1 MLWLALGLLAALS
14 AAVLSFALLR
24 RARGA
29 VPRAAHDLE
38 VYRAQLKELE
48 RERES
53 GLISE
58 AEAKA
63 ARLEIERHILAA
75 DPQGARAQSE
85 APKGRGR
92 VSAAL
97 VAAVVPLAAFGIYFL
112 LGSPQVPSVPFAE
125 QAERRA
131 QEAEARRQAAQADLP
146 GVDAMLARVRER
158 LAQDP
163 DNLRD
168 WIVLASSL
176 SALGDFEEA
185 ATAYEH
191 ALRLSADDPGLHS
204 ARAEALILAAQGQV
218 TAEAQMSLARALELD
233 PENPRAR
240 FYLAAAKQ
248 QAGDTQGAF
257 DDLAA
262 LLRGAP
268 ADAPWREVVHERA
281 TALARGLGLDPETV
295 LPKPPAVADARQ
307 AADALAAQLEA
318 NPKDYQG
325 WIALARARAG
335 LGDRAGARAALDRGA
350 EIYEA
355 APFVLQQFQQVAAEL
370 GLDGTSSAEGPRGPS
385 REDMEA
391 AADLTPEQQEEMIRG
406 MVGGLAE
413 RLEDRPDDLQGWQ
426 MLARSYGVLGERAK
440 AAEAYDRVL
449 ALAPDDPDALFFLGE
464 AALEAGDSAQAAAYW
479 TRLLAQLAPGS
490 AEHAL
495 VQDRLNDLKA
505 AN

>member
-1 MLWLALGLLAALS
+1 MLWVAFGLLAALS

-29 VPRAAHDLE
+29 APRAAHDLE

-75 DPQGARAQSE
+75 DPERAPQ
-85 APKGRGR
+85 AAKAAKGRER
-92 VSAAL
+92 VPAVL
-97 VAAVVPLAAFGIYFL
+97 VAAAVPLAAFGLYFL
-112 LGSPQVPSVPFAE
+112 LGNPEVPSVPFAE

-131 QEAEARRQAAQADLP
+131 QEAAARREAAEADLP
-146 GVDAMLARVRER
+146 GVETMLARVRER

-185 ATAYEH
+185 ATAYDH

-218 TAEAQMSLARALELD
+218 TAEAQMSLTRALELD
-233 PENPRAR
+233 PQNPRAR

-248 QAGDTQGAF
+248 QAGDMQGAF

-268 ADAPWREVVHERA
+268 ADAPWIEVVHERA
-281 TALARGLGLDPETV
+281 AALASGLGLDPAAV
-295 LPKPPAVADARQ
+295 LPARPVAAGARQ
-307 AADALAAQLEA
+307 AADELAARLEA

-335 LGDRAGARAALDRGA
+335 LGDRAGARAALERGA
-350 EIYEA
+350 EVYEA
-355 APFVLQQFQQVAAEL
+355 APFVLQQFQQAAAEL
-370 GLDGTSSAEGPRGPS
+370 GLDESPGAEGPRGPS

-391 AADLTPEQQEEMIRG
+391 AAELTPEQQEEMIRG

-413 RLEDRPDDLQGWQ
+413 RLKDRPDDLQGWQ

-449 ALAPDDPDALFFLGE
+449 ALAPNDPDALFFLGE
-464 AALEAGDSAQAAAYW
+464 AALEGGDPDEAAEYW
-479 TRLLAQLAPGS
+479 TRLLTQLAPGS
-490 AEHAL
+490 AEHVL
-495 VQDRLNDLKA
+495 VQDRLNALKA